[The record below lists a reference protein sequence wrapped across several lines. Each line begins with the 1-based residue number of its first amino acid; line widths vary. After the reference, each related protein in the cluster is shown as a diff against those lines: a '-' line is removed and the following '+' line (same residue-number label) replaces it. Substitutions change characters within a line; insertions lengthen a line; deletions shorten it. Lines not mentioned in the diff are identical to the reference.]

1 MKVVLAGINV
11 ENLAT
16 AEEKLKSTG
25 ADLLSVRTDVSKR
38 EDVEALA
45 QKTLDAFGAV
55 HLLVNNAG
63 VGAGTNVWESTLEDW
78 EWVIDVNLWGVI
90 YGVKVFTPIMIAQ
103 ATEAHIVNVASVT
116 GLLPNY
122 PSAPY
127 LVTKHAVV
135 GLTESLYHT
144 LAKRESKVKVSLLC
158 PGWVK
163 TSILKSERNR
173 PAELQN
179 QHGSLINKREAVE
192 SYKWMQE
199 SLEAGISIE
208 ECTDITF
215 KAIQDEQ
222 LYVLT
227 HPEYNPAIQ
236 KRMEHILGQT
246 NP

>member
-1 MKVVLAGINV
+1 
-11 ENLAT
+11 
-16 AEEKLKSTG
+16 
-25 ADLLSVRTDVSKR
+25 
-38 EDVEALA
+38 
-45 QKTLDAFGAV
+45 
-55 HLLVNNAG
+55 
-63 VGAGTNVWESTLEDW
+63 
-78 EWVIDVNLWGVI
+78 
-90 YGVKVFTPIMIAQ
+90 
-103 ATEAHIVNVASVT
+103 VT

-127 LVTKHAVV
+127 QVTKHAVV

-179 QHGSLINKREAVE
+179 KPGSLVNKREAVDA
-192 SYKWMQE
+192 YRKMQE

-227 HPEYNPAIQ
+227 HPEYNSNIQ
-236 KRMEHILGQT
+236 ERMEHILQGT